1 MKVVIL
7 CGGKGTRAYPF
18 TEHLPKPMLP
28 VNGQPVVMH
37 LMRLYAQ
44 QGYNDFVL
52 SLGYREEV
60 IRDYFDRKMLD
71 WNVELVSTG
80 VDTDT
85 GGRIAKCAHL
95 LGDTFMAT
103 YADGLANIS
112 LRGLQ
117 EFHQSHRGV
126 ATVTTVPLVSQYGLL
141 DVAPDG
147 QVEAFR
153 EKPTLREYWINA
165 GFFVFDRSVFD
176 HWEGE
181 NLERDV
187 LPALARKGLAYAYQ
201 NDGFFK
207 SMDTFKDQLDM
218 EELVQNG
225 KLQQLVQNG
234 KVPLAA

>member
-7 CGGKGTRAYPF
+7 CGGRGTRAYPF

-28 VNGQPVVMH
+28 VNGQPIVMH
-37 LMRLYAQ
+37 LMRLFAK
-44 QGYNDFVL
+44 QGIKDFIL

-60 IRDYFDRKMLD
+60 IRDYFDLKMLD

-85 GGRIAKCAHL
+85 GGRISKCRHL
-95 LGDTFMAT
+95 VGETFMAT

-112 LRGLQ
+112 LHGLQ
-117 EFHQSHRGV
+117 EFHRRHGGL

-141 DVAPDG
+141 DLGPKGEVS
-147 QVEAFR
+147 AFR
-153 EKPTLREYWINA
+153 EKPTLRDYWINA
-165 GFFVFDRSVFD
+165 GFFMFSRSVFD
-176 HWEGE
+176 HWEGD

-187 LPALARKGLAYAYQ
+187 LPALARKGLIYGYR

-207 SMDTFKDQLDM
+207 SMDTFKDQLDL
-218 EELVQNG
+218 EEILRSG
-225 KLQQLVQNG
+225 RLD
-234 KVPLAA
+234 

>member
-7 CGGKGTRAYPF
+7 CGGRGTRAYPF

-28 VNGQPVVMH
+28 VNGQPIVMH
-37 LMRLYAQ
+37 LMRIFAN
-44 QGYNDFVL
+44 QGYKDFIL

-85 GGRIAKCAHL
+85 GGRIAKCADM

-103 YADGLANIS
+103 YADGLSNIS
-112 LRGLQ
+112 IKGLH
-117 EFHQSHRGV
+117 EFHHSHSGL

-141 DVAPDG
+141 DVAWDG
-147 QVEAFR
+147 RVEAFR
-153 EKPTLREYWINA
+153 EKPTLKEYWINA
-165 GFFVFDRSVFD
+165 GFFVFDRAVFD
-176 HWEGE
+176 HWKGE

-187 LPALARKGLAYAYQ
+187 LPGLAAKGLIYAYR
-201 NDGFFK
+201 NDGLFK
-207 SMDTFKDQLDM
+207 SMDTFKDQIDM
-218 EELVQNG
+218 EELVQKG
-225 KLQQLVQNG
+225 KI
-234 KVPLAA
+234 A

>member
-7 CGGKGTRAYPF
+7 CGGRGTRAYPF

-28 VNGQPVVMH
+28 VVGQPIVMH
-37 LMRLYAQ
+37 LMRLFAK
-44 QGYNDFVL
+44 QGYRDFVL

-85 GGRIAKCAHL
+85 GGRIAKCADR
-95 LGDTFMAT
+95 LGDTFIAT
-103 YADGLANIS
+103 YADGLTNIS
-112 LRGLQ
+112 LQALLA
-117 EFHQSHRGV
+117 FHHSHGGV

-141 DVAPDG
+141 DVGPGG

-153 EKPTLREYWINA
+153 EKPTLKEYWINA
-165 GFFVFDRSVFD
+165 GFFVFDRAVFD

-187 LPALARKGLAYAYQ
+187 LPALAKKGLIYAYQ
-201 NDGFFK
+201 NDGLFK

-218 EELVQNG
+218 ENLVQSG
-225 KLQQLVQNG
+225 KL
-234 KVPLAA
+234 A